1 MGAMLYHLA
10 LPDDWEAAQADGRYV
25 TSTRRRTL
33 AEEGFIHLSRA
44 DQVAGTATR
53 FYADVDDL
61 LLLVIDPDRL
71 TDEVREESVGED
83 TFPHLYGPLPLDAV
97 VGVRPYVPGPDGAF
111 RAVRDPGPLTAS
123 AFEGAV
129 GDRLVTDDGAD
140 GFTLDAVR
148 RLPEQPHAPRPDPFA
163 LDLSRPGPPVGQQL
177 VGLSHPAVGRHD
189 VFVVPV
195 GHADGVTAYEAIF
208 S

>member
-10 LPDDWEAAQADGRYV
+10 LPADWEAAQADGRYV
-25 TSTRRRTL
+25 TSTRGRTL

-44 DQVAGTATR
+44 DQVAATAGR

-61 LLLVIDPDRL
+61 LLLVVDPTRL
-71 TDEVREESVGED
+71 PDEVREESVGED

-97 VGVRPYVPGPDGAF
+97 VGVRHYAPGPDGTF
-111 RAVRDPGPLTAS
+111 RTVLDPGPLTPA
-123 AFEGAV
+123 AFEVAV
-129 GDRLVTDDGAD
+129 GERLLTDDGAD
-140 GFTLDAVR
+140 GFALDAVR

-163 LDLSRPGPPVGQQL
+163 LDLSRPGPPVEQQL

-189 VFVVPV
+189 IFVVPV
-195 GHADGVTAYEAIF
+195 GHADGVTSYEAIF